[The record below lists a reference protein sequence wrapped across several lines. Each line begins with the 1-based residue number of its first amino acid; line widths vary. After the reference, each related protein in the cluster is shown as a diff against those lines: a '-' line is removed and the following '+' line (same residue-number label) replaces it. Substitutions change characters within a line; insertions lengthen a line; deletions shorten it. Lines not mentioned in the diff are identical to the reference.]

1 MLESQSGYREH
12 LFLMHGSQKSQAILP
27 FVLLKTQNVNYS
39 SDRLPAIHV
48 SQKDAVQKFKSLY
61 SSAKIKSISLTLRDN
76 IYLYNITGYDN
87 LKDCSIQIDATNNKI
102 LGQSTQIFDYDY
114 DDETTLNLN
123 KTISRSRANKIANQE
138 IGGGTPIFWELT
150 DDNDRAIWKVN
161 LVQHGQKRTVKI
173 DARNGDVI

>member
-1 MLESQSGYREH
+1 M
-12 LFLMHGSQKSQAILP
+12 
-27 FVLLKTQNVNYS
+27 
-39 SDRLPAIHV
+39 
-48 SQKDAVQKFKSLY
+48 
-61 SSAKIKSISLTLRDN
+61 TLRDN